1 MSKTEGVSLMKT
13 RLESILRTLELG
25 QGLILVSILASS
37 GSTPRGAGA
46 MMLVFE
52 DGHTEG
58 TIGGGA
64 VEHAAE
70 LHARTLLKERTSDT
84 KGYCLNKNDVADLG
98 MICGGDVTV
107 YFQYLYGQEMCPLF
121 EHLLSL
127 YEKNADSWLIRQLED
142 HQVTAMA
149 VYDSDGL
156 HGSDRLDAAFLKEH
170 LQPHAV
176 WMRGEPSYYI
186 EPVTQAGRVYVFGG
200 GHVSQELI
208 PVLAHVGFAAVV
220 YEDREAFAKKELF
233 PQAADIILGD
243 FRNISASVT
252 FTENDYVIVMT
263 RGHQADFEILAQV
276 LKYPLSYIGCIGSRS
291 KIAATRERLTALGY
305 PGHIYD
311 QVHSPIGLSIGA
323 ETPAEI
329 AISIAG
335 ELIRHRAEKAH
346 V

>member
-1 MSKTEGVSLMKT
+1 MKK
-13 RLESILRTLELG
+13 RLESILQTLELG

-64 VEHAAE
+64 VEHAAQ
-70 LHARTLLKERTSDT
+70 LHARELLKEHTSDT
-84 KGYCLNKNDVADLG
+84 RGYCLNKNDVADLG

-107 YFQYLYGQEMCPLF
+107 YFQYLCGQEMLPLF
-121 EHLLSL
+121 RHLLSL
-127 YEKNADSWLIRQLED
+127 YSKNTDSWLIRKLED

-149 VYDSDGL
+149 VFDQDGL
-156 HGSDRLDAAFLKEH
+156 HGGDGMDPAFLREH
-170 LQPHAV
+170 LQSRAV
-176 WMRGEPSYYI
+176 WLPGEPSYYI

-200 GHVSQELI
+200 GHVSQELV
-208 PVLAHVGFAAVV
+208 PVLAHVGFPVIV
-220 YEDREAFAKKELF
+220 YEDREDFARKELF
-233 PQAADIILGD
+233 PQAADILLGD

-252 FTENDYVIVMT
+252 FTENDYVIIMT

-276 LKYPLSYIGCIGSRS
+276 LKHQLSYIGCIGSRA

-305 PGHIYD
+305 PENIYN

-329 AISIAG
+329 AVSIAG
-335 ELIRHRAEKAH
+335 ELIRHRADKAH
-346 V
+346 A